1 MGGSKISNFTD
12 KLENL
17 LKNIAAV
24 CLISMALLTGADI
37 ISRGVLGSP
46 IFGVEEIVSILA
58 VLTTGLALGYTHS
71 QKSNIGVEF
80 LYSKLG
86 NRSRRWLKISTNV
99 ISATLFGTVSWRVFL
114 YGCTMRES
122 GEVSMTLE
130 LPTYMVIYALAFGFG
145 CFTLTIIK
153 ELIVLLNGGE

>member
-1 MGGSKISNFTD
+1 MSNFKISVLVDN
-12 KLENL
+12 LEAV
-17 LKNIAAV
+17 LKNIAAA
-24 CLISMALLTGADI
+24 CLIGMALLTGADI
-37 ISRGVLGSP
+37 ISRGALGSP
-46 IFGVEEIVSILA
+46 IYGVEDMVAVLA

-86 NRSRRWLKISTNV
+86 KKARRTLKVITNLV
-99 ISATLFGTVSWRVFL
+99 SAALFGTVTWRLYL
-114 YGCTMRES
+114 YGCSMRES

-130 LPTYMVIYALAFGFG
+130 LPTDMVIFALAFGFG

-153 ELIVLLNGGE
+153 ELIMLVAGEE